1 MTRVAFRAALSYGR
15 TSEKKFRSEPLQ
27 RTLLLGSAGTS
38 SRRSLIRVKTT
49 VAKALGVI
57 VN

>member
-1 MTRVAFRAALSYGR
+1 L
-15 TSEKKFRSEPLQ
+15 P

-38 SRRSLIRVKTT
+38 SRRSLIRDRIM